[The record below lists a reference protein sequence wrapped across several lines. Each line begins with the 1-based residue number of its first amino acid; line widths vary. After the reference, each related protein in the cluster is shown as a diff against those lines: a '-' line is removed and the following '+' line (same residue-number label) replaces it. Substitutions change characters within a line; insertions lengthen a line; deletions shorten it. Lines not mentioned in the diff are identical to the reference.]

1 MKNPSR
7 CDTWCIAGVLAI
19 VFSVVLGGLAALL
32 FTGYALMFFGV
43 VFVIG
48 VITLGI
54 GLTMRRTSSRA
65 RAS

>member
-1 MKNPSR
+1 MKNSSS
-7 CDTWCIAGVLAI
+7 CDTWCIAGVLAM
-19 VFSVVLGGLAALL
+19 VFSVVFGALVSL
-32 FTGYALMFFGV
+32 VVTGYGLMFFGI

-54 GLTMRRTSSRA
+54 GLALRLTSGKV